1 LFIGHFGAALGA
13 KALAPR
19 ASLGTLFLAAQ
30 LADLAWP
37 ALLLLGIERVR
48 IAPGITAVTPL
59 DFEHYP
65 LTHSL
70 AGIALW
76 GLVFAAVYFLAVR
89 NAVSALV
96 LGALVVSHWVLD
108 LVVHRPDLAL
118 YPGGAMLGLGLWNS
132 VPGTLVVEFGILA
145 AGTAVYLRHT
155 RARNRT
161 GTWALGS
168 LLAFLALIQLG
179 NVFGPPPPSVAAIA
193 WVGHAQWLLVLW
205 GYWIDR
211 NRATRSGPP
220 AP

>member
-1 LFIGHFGAALGA
+1 MFIGHFGAALGA

-19 ASLGTLFLAAQ
+19 ASLGSLFLAAQ

-65 LTHSL
+65 VTHSL
-70 AGIALW
+70 AGISLW
-76 GLVFAAVYFLAVR
+76 GLAFGAVYFLLVR
-89 NAVSALV
+89 NARGAIVVGGLV
-96 LGALVVSHWVLD
+96 ASHWVLD
-108 LVVHRPDLAL
+108 LVVHRPDLPL
-118 YPGGAMLGLGLWNS
+118 YPGGAMVGLGLWNS
-132 VPGTLVVEFGILA
+132 VAGTLVVEFGILA
-145 AGTAVYLRHT
+145 AGAAVYLRCT
-155 RARNRT
+155 EGLNRT
-161 GTWALGS
+161 GTWALWS